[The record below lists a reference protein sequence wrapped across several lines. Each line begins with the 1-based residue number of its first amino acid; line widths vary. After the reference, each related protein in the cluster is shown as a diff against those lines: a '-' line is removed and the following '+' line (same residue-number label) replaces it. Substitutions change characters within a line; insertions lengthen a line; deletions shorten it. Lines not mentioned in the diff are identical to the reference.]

1 MSSHT
6 YGLHIKISGSNW
18 SALGIILYSDFK
30 NTLGV
35 LTERGRGKVAN
46 NRLSSQSV
54 LGPGRDVPFPQK
66 KKKNPK
72 KYLEM
77 QRFYYNMYISFTF
90 VPIKYIIPY
99 IFNLLSC

>member
-46 NRLSSQSV
+46 KRLSSQSV
-54 LGPGRDVPFPQK
+54 LGPGRDIPLPQK
-66 KKKNPK
+66 KKKNTLK
-72 KYLEM
+72 
-77 QRFYYNMYISFTF
+77 ST
-90 VPIKYIIPY
+90 
-99 IFNLLSC
+99 

>member
-46 NRLSSQSV
+46 KLSSQSV
-54 LGPGRDVPFPQK
+54 LGPGRDIPLPQK
-66 KKKNPK
+66 KKKNTLK
-72 KYLEM
+72 
-77 QRFYYNMYISFTF
+77 ST
-90 VPIKYIIPY
+90 
-99 IFNLLSC
+99 